1 MYRLMQI
8 SETTIPI
15 AAKYTHLFSRR
26 RKRNRIEFM
35 SDFPRGD
42 EAEVIS
48 SLQVNLFNFWIIYFS
63 KFLLYFPSTFT

>member
-15 AAKYTHLFSRR
+15 AAKYTYLFNHR
-26 RKRNRIEFM
+26 RKRNRVEFM
-35 SDFPRGD
+35 TDFPRGD

-48 SLQVNLFNFWIIYFS
+48 SLQVKCGVQPIEMRRL
-63 KFLLYFPSTFT
+63 KEE